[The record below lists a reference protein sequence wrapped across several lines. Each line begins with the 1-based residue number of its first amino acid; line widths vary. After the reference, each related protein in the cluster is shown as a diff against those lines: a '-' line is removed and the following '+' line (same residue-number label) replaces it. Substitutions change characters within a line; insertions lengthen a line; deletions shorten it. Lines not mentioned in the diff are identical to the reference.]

1 MRIGIIEMVKKMR
14 CFPSARWLSLYLDD
28 DLPPRKRRSLEEHLQ
43 KCPRCQSVLQDLGT
57 IRQETRSLEKLSP
70 PEGLWEAI
78 QKRLKLS
85 PQGQRRAYPWA
96 IPLATWL
103 RRGWVWKGALIT
115 SAVIVAVFT
124 LLRFFPVWI
133 PAEQGY
139 YPFSPPLMAEVRQQL
154 TSARSHYLEF
164 IGELSLLAN
173 AEMERWDAAIAGAY
187 RESLQGID
195 RNIKVCEEEME
206 RFPLDPEI
214 RGYLF
219 NIYHEK
225 LALLESIIEI
235 GGGD

>member
-1 MRIGIIEMVKKMR
+1 MAKKLR
-14 CFPSARWLSLYLDD
+14 CYPSARWLSLYLDD
-28 DLPPRKRRSLEEHLQ
+28 DLPHKRRKSLEEHLK
-43 KCPRCQSVLQDLGT
+43 KCPRCQKALKDLQT

-70 PEGLWEAI
+70 PEGLWEVI

-85 PQGQRRAYPWA
+85 PQGQRRAYQWA
-96 IPLATWL
+96 IPLVTWL

-115 SAVIVAVFT
+115 SAAVVALFT
-124 LLRFFPVWI
+124 LLRLFPVGV
-133 PAEQGY
+133 PAERES
-139 YPFSPPLMAEVRQQL
+139 YPFSPALMAEVHQQL

-195 RNIKVCEEEME
+195 QNIKVCEEEME
-206 RFPLDPEI
+206 RFPFNTEV

-225 LALLESIIEI
+225 LALLETIIEI